1 MSHIPY
7 YEEDILEQIGPASDD
22 VMDQSDTV
30 SLSEIEETEQDQL
43 STAGVDDLT
52 AVDTFLTMQG
62 DTTFVT
68 DL

>member
-7 YEEDILEQIGPASDD
+7 YEEYILEQIGPASDD
-22 VMDQSDTV
+22 VMDQSDTT
-30 SLSEIEETEQDQL
+30 SLSEIEEAEQDQL
-43 STAGVDDLT
+43 STAGIDDLT
-52 AVDTFLTMQG
+52 AVDTFLNMQG